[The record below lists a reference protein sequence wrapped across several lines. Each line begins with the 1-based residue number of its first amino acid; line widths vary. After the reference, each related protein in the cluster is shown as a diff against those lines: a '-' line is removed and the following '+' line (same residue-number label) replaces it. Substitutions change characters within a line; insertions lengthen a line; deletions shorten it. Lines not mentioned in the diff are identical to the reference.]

1 MLSIIRTN
9 SATEHI
15 NLSKNIYEEMNIT
28 VRIVY
33 VSELFKLL
41 RSVPK
46 ADNIGRGR
54 NFTATSFVSLT
65 TVGPTH

>member
-1 MLSIIRTN
+1 LLSIIRTN

-46 ADNIGRGR
+46 AGNIGRGR